1 MLKEMLGIAEGILQ
15 DLHNDHREVSALIEK
30 IMDSKDS
37 GQRTSL
43 FNEMKTKLLAHAHAE
58 QQVLYK
64 PMERSKNEESRS
76 FALEGENEHQHVEQQ
91 LQQMA
96 GASSKAGEQWTSEL
110 NVLKDLVEHHVEEE
124 ESTGFNCARTDF
136 DKAELEQMGEQFQR
150 LKQQEMAKT

>member
-124 ESTGFNCARTDF
+124 ESTGFSCARTDF
-136 DKAELEQMGEQFQR
+136 DKTELEQMGEQFQR